1 MTAPGRHASPVRSRH
16 SRPPAAN
23 GREPAELDRL
33 MRNLYAELNRLA
45 RSYLRSERSDHT
57 LQPTALVHEAYVR
70 LRQDKSLEYRDRAS
84 FVGIAARVMRQVLV
98 AHARRRA
105 ARKRGGGSIRLDLDP
120 DRIATEQTGV
130 DLLAL
135 DEALEELGRR
145 DARALAVVE
154 LRYFGGLTIPET
166 ARVVGVSHATV
177 ERSWCFARA
186 WLHRQIRIE

>member
-1 MTAPGRHASPVRSRH
+1 
-16 SRPPAAN
+16 
-23 GREPAELDRL
+23 